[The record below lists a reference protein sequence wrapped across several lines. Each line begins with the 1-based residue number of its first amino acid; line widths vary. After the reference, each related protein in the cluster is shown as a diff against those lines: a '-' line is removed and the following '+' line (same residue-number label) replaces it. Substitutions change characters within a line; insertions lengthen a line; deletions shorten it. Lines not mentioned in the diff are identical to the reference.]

1 MDPPRSRLIRRPAR
15 SFGRPARRGGGA
27 SEKNLR
33 HSERAVKEYVLTEH
47 AFAIGGAPQFGM
59 TKEEAVEQRGALT
72 RDCDI
77 LERYLAGDHNAT
89 VKMKPL
95 LAAAHRQASP

>member
-27 SEKNLR
+27 YEKNLR
-33 HSERAVKEYVLTEH
+33 HSERAVNEYVLTEH
-47 AFAIGGAPQFGM
+47 AFSIGGAPQFGM
-59 TKEEAVEQRGALT
+59 TEEEAVEQLGALT

-77 LERYLAGDHNAT
+77 LERYLAGDHKAT
-89 VKMKPL
+89 VKMKTL
-95 LAAAHRQASP
+95 HAAAHRQASP

>member
-1 MDPPRSRLIRRPAR
+1 MDPTRSRLIRRPAR

-27 SEKNLR
+27 YEKNLR

-59 TKEEAVEQRGALT
+59 TKEEAVEQIRALT
-72 RDCDI
+72 RDREFI
-77 LERYLAGDHNAT
+77 KRYLAGDHEAT
-89 VKMKPL
+89 VKMKML
-95 LAAAHRQASP
+95 HAAAHR